1 MKNFSLL
8 LSLLSEQIIVA
19 AFAQTTVGTAVCLVI
34 VDHFAATG
42 TMGKVDL
49 GAACAGE
56 IHPAFHAGRF
66 LSRHLFAAIFAYYRF
81 HTTR

>member
-1 MKNFSLL
+1 MDRTVFFFFNFLWL
-8 LSLLSEQIIVA
+8 LSFIPFLLREEIIVA

-56 IHPAFHAGRF
+56 IHPAFHAFPR
-66 LSRHLFAAIFAYYRF
+66 I
-81 HTTR
+81 